1 MLKGQFNRPSFA
13 IRSRS
18 RNFFR
23 MPSVQAGE
31 LFVGRVNR
39 FIHGPAH
46 SLSDQGKILF
56 VIKLLY

>member
-1 MLKGQFNRPSFA
+1 MLKEQFDRPSFA

-39 FIHGPAH
+39 FIHAVPP
-46 SLSDQGKILF
+46 IL
-56 VIKLLY
+56 